1 MVGYNVIYNSL
12 SNIIYSEENVI
23 MFNKFVE
30 LFRWIEKNKLLE
42 GYNINNDKI
51 IPIFES
57 VVKN

>member
-1 MVGYNVIYNSL
+1 
-12 SNIIYSEENVI
+12 

-30 LFRWIEKNKLLE
+30 LFKWIEKNKLLE

-57 VVKN
+57 VIKI